1 MKREMFAVFC
11 ALLTVAAMAGCSA
24 SGNLASL
31 PTPRTAASPTRWV
44 TVVSGHVSGKR
55 PATVDL
61 GVHRLG
67 TDTRVSWRLSGP
79 QYPAATLTLLAVFA
93 NGETSAMSVPPQKP
107 PNTLE
112 DGSDGLLGLMLKPGV
127 YHLYFSQRFPRS
139 KGPGFDV
146 AFAILTT
153 P

>member
-1 MKREMFAVFC
+1 MKRAMFAVFC
-11 ALLTVAAMAGCSA
+11 ALLTVAVMAACSA
-24 SGNLASL
+24 GSN
-31 PTPRTAASPTRWV
+31 PTSSPAPSTATSQTQWV
-44 TVVSGHVSGKR
+44 KVASGHVSGKR

-67 TDTRVSWRLSGP
+67 ANTRVSWTLSGP
-79 QYPAATLTLLAVFA
+79 QYPAATLTFVAVYA
-93 NGETSAMSVPPQKP
+93 NGQTDATSVLPQKP

-112 DGSDGLLGLMLKPGV
+112 RGPNDFLGLLLKPGD
-127 YHLYFSQRFPRS
+127 YHIYFSQRFPRS

-146 AFAILTT
+146 AFTILTT